1 MVDGVPSE
9 KSGTFKSND
18 LWQNYLVLIISTE
31 NIRIMCV
38 SEPFKAINWPVISVS
53 TVRLQ
58 NTLFLRLGQIRTQ
71 AGANHCPETG
81 HFANLKISRM
91 VDGVPSE
98 KN

>member
-38 SEPFKAINWPVISVS
+38 SEPFKASFNIQNA
-53 TVRLQ
+53 TFLQ
-58 NTLFLRLGQIRTQ
+58 TQGAWKPIFRIGNLPRTNQQWENLGSK
-71 AGANHCPETG
+71 G
-81 HFANLKISRM
+81 
-91 VDGVPSE
+91 
-98 KN
+98 